1 MPNVGDVLRLMRPLQ
16 WYKNVLVFVPLVFVG
31 WLFEPVPFA
40 LSALAFIAL
49 CIVSSANYAIND
61 VLDASADRLHPEKCD
76 RPVASGRVSKPVA
89 LVFAV
94 GLFAA
99 SAVISFTLA
108 SSFGALVVG
117 LFVWTLL
124 YSVAFKRE
132 PVVDVLAIGVNFVAR
147 AVAGAVVISVP
158 VSAWLVLCTFFLSL
172 VLSVGKREAELVF
185 LGGAAVRHRRTLAG
199 YTPRLTHLLMVSSV
213 SLLVLSYALF
223 VFFGG
228 HQGLFITLPLSL
240 YSVWRFAQL
249 VEQGSVIA
257 RHPEFVVRDARL
269 VVAVALW
276 AVLAFVVMY

>member
-1 MPNVGDVLRLMRPLQ
+1 MPSVGDIVRLMRPLQ
-16 WYKNVLVFVPLVFVG
+16 WYKNVLVFVPFVFVG
-31 WLFEPVPFA
+31 WLFEPVPFV
-40 LSALAFIAL
+40 LSVIAFVAL
-49 CIVSSANYAIND
+49 CLVSSANYAVND
-61 VLDASADRLHPEKCD
+61 VLDSSVDRLHPEKRE
-76 RPVASGRVSKPVA
+76 RPIASGRVSVSVA
-89 LVFAV
+89 LVFAA
-94 GLFAA
+94 GLLVA
-99 SAVISFTLA
+99 SAVISFTL
-108 SSFGALVVG
+108 SSAFGALVIG

-132 PVVDVLAIGVNFVAR
+132 PIVDVLAIGVNFVAR

-172 VLSVGKREAELVF
+172 VLSVGKREAELVY
-185 LGGAAVRHRRTLAG
+185 LGADAARHRRTLAG
-199 YTPRLTHLLMVSSV
+199 FTPRLTHLLMVSSV

-228 HQGLFITLPLSL
+228 HPGLFITLPLSL

-269 VVAVALW
+269 VVAVVLW